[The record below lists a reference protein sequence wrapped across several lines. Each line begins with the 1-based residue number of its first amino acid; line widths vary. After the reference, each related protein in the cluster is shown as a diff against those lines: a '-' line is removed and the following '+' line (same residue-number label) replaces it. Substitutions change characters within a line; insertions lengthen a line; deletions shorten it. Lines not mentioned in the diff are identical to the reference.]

1 MGERHYGKNKR
12 RNRCV
17 IVEHVFISRHSQDC
31 GLRKLDRT
39 QYLDGGFGL
48 RFSIREKEIQLEFR
62 FLFSVKL

>member
-1 MGERHYGKNKR
+1 MSLSPDTRK
-12 RNRCV
+12 
-17 IVEHVFISRHSQDC
+17 IAAF
-31 GLRKLDRT
+31 RKLDRT